1 MSTSTPYTPWRRR
14 SSKALQPFSKGVYG
28 WVFCAKTWQLRDVEN
43 RVEQWTEIAE
53 QTFVFACYARKWFA
67 KGTFEDKR
75 HILMAVGSNLVLQ
88 DKILRIDAKKP
99 FFVLEEGLK
108 ILHAEYPP
116 FEPPQNGT
124 GKLQMGNSRKHIARW
139 CTLVEDVRIAVQH
152 QSDFLVPGQR
162 LLERLNHE
170 RGWSIRRAENSLPCD
185 RSPSLLLA

>member
-1 MSTSTPYTPWRRR
+1 MAWCGCSRKGQPCRASSGGGTAGWSVSTSTPYTPWRRR

-88 DKILRIDAKKP
+88 DKILRI
-99 FFVLEEGLK
+99 
-108 ILHAEYPP
+108 
-116 FEPPQNGT
+116 
-124 GKLQMGNSRKHIARW
+124 
-139 CTLVEDVRIAVQH
+139 
-152 QSDFLVPGQR
+152 
-162 LLERLNHE
+162 
-170 RGWSIRRAENSLPCD
+170 
-185 RSPSLLLA
+185 